1 MSAAE
6 NPNLQAVP
14 DPNRQLPPADLFL
27 APKVAAAADWAGRM
41 QGHVSEFLVRTYRSS
56 CNGSS
61 HFVKTVRDRTLRIKE
76 ENPTALLAGI
86 AGTAFALGI
95 MTRVLK
101 SRR

>member
-6 NPNLQAVP
+6 NPNLQTVP

-27 APKVAAAADWAGRM
+27 APKVAAAANWFGRM
-41 QGHVSEFLVRTYRSS
+41 QAHAAEFFTTAYRSS
-56 CNGSS
+56 RDGSI
-61 HFVKTVRDRTLRIKE
+61 HFGQTVRDRSLRIKE

-86 AGTAFALGI
+86 AGTAFVLGVV
-95 MTRVLK
+95 TRVLK

>member
-27 APKVAAAADWAGRM
+27 APTVASAAGWVGRI
-41 QGHVSEFLVRTYRSS
+41 QAHVAEFCRTAYRSS
-56 CNGSS
+56 RDGSL
-61 HFVKTVRDRTLRIKE
+61 HFGQAVRDRSLRIKE
-76 ENPTALLAGI
+76 ENPTAVLAGI

-95 MTRVLK
+95 VTRVLR
-101 SRR
+101 SRQ